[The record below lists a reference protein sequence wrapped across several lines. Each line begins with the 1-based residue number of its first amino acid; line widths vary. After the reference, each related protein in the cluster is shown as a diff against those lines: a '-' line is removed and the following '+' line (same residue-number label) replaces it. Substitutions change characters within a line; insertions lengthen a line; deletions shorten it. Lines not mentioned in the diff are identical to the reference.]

1 MNPYKELGISR
12 HSTEKEI
19 KNAFR
24 KLAIKHHP
32 DKGGDPEKFKQVAA
46 AYETLT
52 NKDKKKIY
60 DQFGSVNHNINPMDI
75 FQQFSQMNR
84 SFFIDPYNITS
95 HQFSGFNHSMF
106 DNLFTSISSM
116 NNMGNLNNCD
126 SSFSQ
131 TTTIINGVKKTVTNN
146 NGNITESLETLE
158 SFKPT
163 NLYKLS

>member
-1 MNPYKELGISR
+1 MDPYKELGISYNA
-12 HSTEKEI
+12 TEKEI
-19 KNAFR
+19 KSAYR

-52 NKDKKKIY
+52 NKDKKNIY
-60 DQFGSVNHNINPMDI
+60 DQFGSVNSNIDPMDI
-75 FQQFSQMNR
+75 FRQFSQMNK

-95 HQFSGFNHSMF
+95 HQFSGFDNHMF
-106 DNLFTSISSM
+106 DNLCTSMS
-116 NNMGNLNNCD
+116 NMGNINNCGS

-146 NGNITESLETLE
+146 NGTITESVETLE